1 MYALGAIAQ
10 LVEHLNGIEGVS
22 GSSPLSS
29 IKFDPVGAHDC
40 EPPEKQG
47 FSWITHSRWENPKSF
62 MRRSV
67 QKPLGNVIKAL

>member
-29 IKFDPVGAHDC
+29 IFRVVVLFIC
-40 EPPEKQG
+40 
-47 FSWITHSRWENPKSF
+47 KSF
-62 MRRSV
+62 
-67 QKPLGNVIKAL
+67 A